1 MLSML
6 SILIILIISW
16 GILRTQNETLNVL
29 GFLPNVSRSKDLV
42 LGFLLSAVA
51 AIIYFLCSTI
61 LMNSEIDLNSE
72 YSMFSFFEGTWWT
85 LRSVL
90 FEELI
95 FRGALLYLLIR
106 NFGAKKGILISSIA
120 FGIIHWFS
128 YNIFGNLT
136 EMIWVFLLTGISGIV
151 FAYAYYLTGSLYL
164 PIALHFGWNLI
175 SINIFSQGPV
185 GDQLLIISTTN
196 EAGLYQS
203 LFFFLYQICVF
214 PLIILI
220 WHFRKDSSKFGFNQH
235 EYLQSKKV

>member
-1 MLSML
+1 ML
-6 SILIILIISW
+6 SILTILIISW

-29 GFLPNVSRSKDLV
+29 GFLPNASRSKDFL
-42 LGFLLSAVA
+42 LGFLLSVVV
-51 AIIYFLCSTI
+51 AIIYFLCSAI
-61 LMNSEIDLNSE
+61 LMESEMSWNSE
-72 YSMFSFFEGTWWT
+72 YSLSSFFEGTWWT

-95 FRGALLYLLIR
+95 FRGALLYVLMKNL
-106 NFGAKKGILISSIA
+106 GAKKGILISAIA
-120 FGIIHWFS
+120 FGIFHWFS

-220 WHFRKDSSKFGFNQH
+220 WHFRKDSNKFCSNQN
-235 EYLQSKKV
+235 EYLQSEKV